1 MYKTIS
7 QTGEFEQVINKS
19 TFIAC
24 AFHIETEEEAQALIQ
39 KEKKKYPDARHCC
52 WAYVLGEKKDIMRYA
67 DDGEPQ
73 GTAGQ
78 PILQVL
84 VKKDITNTLVTVTR
98 YFGGILLGAGGLTRA
113 YSSSATGAVDA
124 TGVKTMLM
132 SKKTCVSVDYTTF
145 SRIEKSL
152 RASDYILIEN
162 IEYLQEV
169 NLYLTV
175 KEEDFQKLY
184 DYFIQV
190 TNGKSE
196 VIELEKLYL
205 PWEE

>member
-7 QTGEFEQVINKS
+7 QNGEFEQVINKS

-24 AFHIETEEEAQALIQ
+24 AFHIESEEEAQTFIL

-52 WAYVLGEKKDIMRYA
+52 WAYVLGDKKGIMRYA

-84 VKKDITNTLVTVTR
+84 VKKDITNVLVTVTR

-113 YSSSATGAVDA
+113 YSSSAAGAVDA
-124 TGVKTMLM
+124 TGVKTMIM
-132 SKKTCVSVDYTTF
+132 SKKTCVSLDYPTF
-145 SRIEKSL
+145 SRLEKTL

-162 IEYLQEV
+162 IVYLDKV
-169 NLYLTV
+169 KLYLTV
-175 KEEDFQKLY
+175 KEDDFQKLS

-190 TNGKSE
+190 TNGKTE
-196 VIELEKLYL
+196 VEEIEKLYL
-205 PWEE
+205 PWEK

>member
-24 AFHIETEEEAQALIQ
+24 AFHIETEEEAQAFIL

-52 WAYVLGEKKDIMRYA
+52 WAYVLGDKKDVMRYS

-84 VKKDITNTLVTVTR
+84 VKKDITNVLVTVTR

-113 YSSSATGAVDA
+113 YSSSATGVLDS
-124 TGVKTMLM
+124 TGIKIMLM
-132 SKKTCVSVDYTTF
+132 SKRTKVSVDYTTF
-145 SRIEKSL
+145 SRIEKAL

-162 IEYLQEV
+162 IEYLQDV

-175 KEEDFQKLY
+175 KEEAFQKLY
-184 DYFIQV
+184 DYFVQV

-196 VIELEKLYL
+196 VKELKKLYL

>member
-24 AFHIETEEEAQALIQ
+24 AFHIDTEEEAQALIS

-52 WAYVLGEKKDIMRYA
+52 WAYVLGEKKDVMRYS

-84 VKKDITNTLVTVTR
+84 VKKDITNVLVTVTR
-98 YFGGILLGAGGLTRA
+98 YFGGVLLGAGGLTRA

-124 TGVKTMLM
+124 TCIKIMLM
-132 SKKTCVSVDYTTF
+132 SKKTCVSVDYTTY

-152 RASDYILIEN
+152 RSCDYILIEN
-162 IEYLQEV
+162 IQYLQEV

-184 DYFIQV
+184 NYFIQV
-190 TNGKSE
+190 TNGKSQ

-205 PWEE
+205 PWKV

>member
-1 MYKTIS
+1 MYKTIAEK
-7 QTGEFEQVINKS
+7 GEFEQVINKS

-24 AFHIETEEEAQALIQ
+24 AFHIESEEEAQEYIL

-52 WAYVLGEKKDIMRYA
+52 WAYLLGDKKDIMRYA

-84 VKKDITNTLVTVTR
+84 VKKDITNVLVTVTR

-113 YSSSATGAVDA
+113 YSSSAAGAVDA
-124 TGVKTMLM
+124 TGIKTMIM
-132 SKKTCVSVDYTTF
+132 SKKVLVSVDYTTF
-145 SRIEKSL
+145 SRIEKTL

-162 IEYLQEV
+162 IEYLDKV

-175 KEEDFQKLY
+175 KEDDFEKLS
-184 DYFIQV
+184 DYFVQV
-190 TNGKSE
+190 TGGKTE
-196 VIELEKLYL
+196 AQEIEKLYL
-205 PWEE
+205 PWSE

>member
-24 AFHIETEEEAQALIQ
+24 AFHIETEEEAQALIL

-113 YSSSATGAVDA
+113 YSSSATGAVDS

-169 NLYLTV
+169 NLSLTV
-175 KEEDFQKLY
+175 KEEDFQKLS

>member
-7 QTGEFEQVINKS
+7 DIGEFEQVINKS

-24 AFHIETEEEAQALIQ
+24 AFHVESEEEAQAFIL

-52 WAYVLGEKKDIMRYA
+52 WAYVLGDKKDIMRYA

-84 VKKDITNTLVTVTR
+84 VKKDITNVLVTVTR

-113 YSSSATGAVDA
+113 YSSSASGAVDA
-124 TGVKTMLM
+124 TGIKTMIM
-132 SKKTCVSVDYTTF
+132 SKRTIASVDYTTF
-145 SRIEKSL
+145 SRIEKTL

-162 IEYLQEV
+162 IEYLDKV
-169 NLYLTV
+169 NLFLTV
-175 KEEDFQKLY
+175 KEDDFEKLS
-184 DYFIQV
+184 DYFVQI
-190 TNGKSE
+190 TGGKTE
-196 VIELEKLYL
+196 VEEIEKLYL
-205 PWEE
+205 PWSE